1 MFILI
6 AGKVFVTRDEAQ
18 NTVIAKLR
26 PGDVFGEISFIT
38 RKLRATNVIAGA
50 KSIVLKLKSEIWK
63 VLGSDIT
70 WKFYTQ
76 LLKVLINRISGLNDT
91 IIKLKGDLD
100 GCLGP
105 AIRTSAMKSP
115 ASSNWSPSSGKT
127 AGHSENNEHG
137 GAVNDT
143 IKIPRSRLGEA

>member
-26 PGDVFGEISFIT
+26 PGDVFGEISIIT

-100 GCLGP
+100 ECPGPDPHLGDE
-105 AIRTSAMKSP
+105 I
-115 ASSNWSPSSGKT
+115 SSVLKLE
-127 AGHSENNEHG
+127 SELRENCR
-137 GAVNDT
+137 AFR
-143 IKIPRSRLGEA
+143 K